1 MVTLIQTVM
10 KKVLCFL
17 YDTYV
22 DFEITLAC
30 YYINEDENFQLT
42 YISYE
47 KTPVSSRAG
56 MKVHPDMTVK
66 EAIKI
71 DNIEGLIIPGG
82 HERPFKPEL
91 KQLII
96 RLNNENK
103 LLAAIC
109 AGPEFFAK
117 SGILGSKKYTTTM
130 TPEEYKE
137 KREIDPFPRNN
148 YIEKRMVK
156 DNNII
161 TAKGSAFID
170 FALEIFEWFQMYED
184 DTEREDCKLMWTPE

>member
-1 MVTLIQTVM
+1 VTLILNDM

-22 DFEITLAC
+22 DFEIALAC
-30 YYINEDENFQLT
+30 YYVNEDQRYQLT

-47 KTPVSSRAG
+47 RTPVSSRAG
-56 MKVHPDMTVK
+56 MKVYPDMTVE
-66 EAIKI
+66 EAIKV
-71 DNIEGLIIPGG
+71 DDIEGLIIPGG

-91 KQLII
+91 KQLIAK
-96 RLNNENK
+96 LNNKGK

-109 AGPEFFAK
+109 AGPEFLAK
-117 SGILGSKKYTTTM
+117 SGIFNSKKFTTTM

-137 KREIDPFPRNN
+137 KKEADPFPREN

-156 DNNII
+156 DNNIV
-161 TAKGSAFID
+161 TAKGSAFVD
-170 FALEIFEWFQMYED
+170 FALEIFEWFKLYD
-184 DTEREDCKLMWTPE
+184 NDAEREECKVMWTPE